1 MERERENIHWH
12 TGDVAPG
19 ERAAIKGQQ
28 PCVIWLTG
36 LSGSGKS
43 TLANVLERRLVEMG
57 FHTML
62 MDADNIRKGLNRDL
76 GFSKA
81 ERVENIR
88 RIGEVAKLMTDAG
101 LIVIAA
107 FISPFQA
114 DRDLVRAL
122 LPAVAFLEIYL
133 STPLEVCEARDPK
146 GLYRKARQGGISD
159 FTGISSPYEE
169 PLQPELRINTA
180 TLPVNE
186 CADLIMDLLAQQG
199 RFKSDQAIRAAH
211 SARWIT

>member
-1 MERERENIHWH
+1 MEKERENIHWH
-12 TGDVAPG
+12 KGDVAPG

-28 PCVIWLTG
+28 PFVIWLTG

-43 TLANVLERRLVEMG
+43 TLANALERRLVEMG
-57 FHTML
+57 RHTIL

-76 GFSKA
+76 GFSEA
-81 ERVENIR
+81 DRVENIR

-101 LIVIAA
+101 LIVITA
-107 FISPFQA
+107 FISPFRV
-114 DRDLVRAL
+114 DRDMVRTL
-122 LPAVAFLEIYL
+122 LPAGTFLEVHL

-146 GLYRKARQGGISD
+146 GLYRKVRQGEIPN

-169 PLQPELRINTA
+169 PLQPELRLNTG

-186 CADLIMDLLAQQG
+186 CAEVIMELLVLKGIFLSKAN
-199 RFKSDQAIRAAH
+199 
-211 SARWIT
+211 

>member
-1 MERERENIHWH
+1 MTKLKNIHWH

-28 PCVIWLTG
+28 PSVIWLTG

-57 FHTML
+57 RHTML
-62 MDADNIRKGLNRDL
+62 LDADNIRHGLNCDL
-76 GFSKA
+76 GFSEA
-81 ERVENIR
+81 ERIENIR

-101 LIVIAA
+101 LIVITA

-114 DRDLVRAL
+114 ERDMVRAL
-122 LPAVAFLEIYL
+122 LPDGKFLEVYL

-146 GLYRKARQGGISD
+146 GLYSKVRRGEIPN

-180 TLPVNE
+180 TLPVYE
-186 CADLIMDLLAQQG
+186 CADYIMALLVSKG
-199 RFKSDQAIRAAH
+199 LS
-211 SARWIT
+211 

>member
-1 MERERENIHWH
+1 MERDRGNIHWH
-12 TGDVAPG
+12 TEDVAPG
-19 ERAAIKGQQ
+19 ERAAIKGQG

-43 TLANVLERRLVEMG
+43 TLANVLERSLVEMG
-57 FHTML
+57 RHTML

-101 LIVIAA
+101 LIVITA

-114 DRDLVRAL
+114 DRDMVRAL
-122 LPAVAFLEIYL
+122 LPAGKFFEIYL
-133 STPLEVCEARDPK
+133 STPLDVCEARDPK
-146 GLYRKARQGGISD
+146 GLYRKARQGVIPD

-180 TLPVNE
+180 MLPVNE
-186 CADLIMDLLAQQG
+186 CADLITDLLAQKG
-199 RFKSDQAIRAAH
+199 RFEA
-211 SARWIT
+211 

>member
-1 MERERENIHWH
+1 MEKERENIYWH
-12 TGDVAPG
+12 IGDVAPA

-43 TLANVLERRLVEMG
+43 TLANVLERRLVSMG
-57 FHTML
+57 RHTIL
-62 MDADNIRKGLNRDL
+62 LDADNIRKGLNRDL
-76 GFSKA
+76 GFS
-81 ERVENIR
+81 ETDRIENIR

-101 LIVIAA
+101 LLVITA
-107 FISPFQA
+107 FISPFQV
-114 DRDLVRAL
+114 DRDMVRAL
-122 LPAVAFLEIYL
+122 LPAGKFLEVYL

-146 GLYRKARQGGISD
+146 GLYRKVRQGGIPN

-186 CADLIMDLLAQQG
+186 CADFIMDLLAQ
-199 RFKSDQAIRAAH
+199 RRCFEE
-211 SARWIT
+211 

>member
-1 MERERENIHWH
+1 MEKERENIHWH
-12 TGDVAPG
+12 KGDVAPG

-28 PCVIWLTG
+28 PFVIWLTG

-43 TLANVLERRLVEMG
+43 TLANALERRLVEMG
-57 FHTML
+57 RHTIL

-76 GFSKA
+76 GFSEA
-81 ERVENIR
+81 DRVENIR

-101 LIVIAA
+101 LIVITA
-107 FISPFQA
+107 FISPFRA
-114 DRDLVRAL
+114 DRDMVRAL
-122 LPAVAFLEIYL
+122 LPAGTFLEVHL

-146 GLYRKARQGGISD
+146 GLYRKVRQGEIPN

-169 PLQPELRINTA
+169 PLAPELRLNTG

-186 CADLIMDLLAQQG
+186 CAEVIMELLVLKGISLSKAN
-199 RFKSDQAIRAAH
+199 
-211 SARWIT
+211 